1 MPSGARRLRLALVV
15 QRYGL
20 DIAGGA
26 EYHCRLVA
34 EHLARHASVTVRTT
48 CADDYVTWANRYPE
62 GEEAVNGIAVRRFL
76 GENGR
81 RYFEANYAW
90 PVVEGKYL
98 DLLARLRR
106 EDEAA

>member
-1 MPSGARRLRLALVV
+1 MRLALVV
-15 QRYGL
+15 QRDGL

-34 EHLARHASVTVRTT
+34 EHLAR
-48 CADDYVTWANRYPE
+48 
-62 GEEAVNGIAVRRFL
+62 
-76 GENGR
+76 

-90 PVVEGKYL
+90 PVVEGKYI
-98 DLLARLRR
+98 DLLGRLRR

>member
-1 MPSGARRLRLALVV
+1 MRLALVV

-20 DIAGGA
+20 GIAGGA

-34 EHLARHASVTVRTT
+34 EHLARHARVTVLTT
-48 CADDYVTWANRYPE
+48 CASDYLTWAEFREALALLE
-62 GEEAVNGIAVRRFL
+62 GDGSLRRRL

-98 DLLARLRR
+98 DLLGRLRR